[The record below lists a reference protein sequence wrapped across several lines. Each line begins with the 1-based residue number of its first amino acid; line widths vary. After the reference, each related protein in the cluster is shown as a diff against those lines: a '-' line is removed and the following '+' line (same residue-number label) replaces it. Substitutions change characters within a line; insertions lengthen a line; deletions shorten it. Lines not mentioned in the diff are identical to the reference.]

1 MNDAMFFR
9 KAAKRGRFT
18 GLIASVMKLPLDAQI
33 NVVRD
38 KRYPLLY
45 RVAALRNI
53 VCDSTVGLGY
63 TYLAKRRLVRQT
75 LGI

>member
-1 MNDAMFFR
+1 MNDATYFR
-9 KAAKRGRFT
+9 IAAKRGRFT
-18 GLIASVMKLPLDAQI
+18 TMIAAAMKLPWEAQI

-38 KRYPLLY
+38 KRYPLMY

-53 VCDSTVGLGY
+53 VCDSEVGLGY
-63 TYLAKRRLVRQT
+63 TYLSKRRLVRKT